1 VKLENA
7 VGPQISQICADG
19 STRLARLTRH
29 PSGPPANTS
38 KPMSYRFLICEN
50 LRNLRKIE

>member
-1 VKLENA
+1 MKLENA

-29 PSGPPANTS
+29 PSGPPPNTS